1 MSEVL
6 FTLLVI
12 NLLGMLSPGPDM
24 IMVIRYGS
32 TGAKRTTL
40 CCILGIMTGFCAH
53 LLLAVFGVSLLISQ
67 APMVFTLVK
76 YAGAAYLIYLGI
88 KAWRCKNKQI
98 DATCKGPVKARYA
111 YLEGLLC
118 NLLNPKVLMFLVATF
133 TQIVSPDTST
143 GSKLFFAAT
152 IAIEAIVVWALLMKF
167 IYSGWL
173 NQWLQKNQQR
183 INKLSGGILVGL
195 GSLIGIQMS

>member
-67 APMVFTLVK
+67 APLLFTVVK
-76 YAGAAYLIYLGI
+76 YLGAGYLIYLGI
-88 KAWRCKNKQI
+88 KAWRSKSKSL
-98 DATCKGPVKARYA
+98 DSSCKGPIKARYA

-118 NLLNPKVLMFLVATF
+118 NLLNPKVLIFLVATF

-143 GSKLFFAAT
+143 SSKLFFAAT

-173 NQWLQKNQQR
+173 NNWLQKNQQR

>member
-1 MSEVL
+1 MTEVL

-53 LLLAVFGVSLLISQ
+53 LLLAIFGVSMLIAQ
-67 APMVFTLVK
+67 APMAFTAVK
-76 YAGAAYLIYLGI
+76 YLGAAYLIYLGV
-88 KAWRCKNKQI
+88 KAWRSGKKNL
-98 DATCKGPVKARYA
+98 DSPCKGPIKARYA

-143 GSKLFFAAT
+143 SSKLFFAAT
-152 IAIEAIVVWALLMKF
+152 IAIEAIVVWALLVRF

-173 NQWLQKNQQR
+173 NTWLQKNQQR

-195 GSLIGIQMS
+195 GSIIGIQMS